1 MITEQLVHGLV
12 IGSVIAF
19 IAIGYALVYSILRFI
34 NFAHGEV
41 MTLGAYFCYILSN
54 VLKINPFA
62 LAILL
67 AVLLTGVVGIL
78 IERIAYKPLRARG
91 RLSMLLSSL
100 GLSIGLQALIALLF
114 GSSPLV
120 YSVNDSV
127 VKVAGHPLY
136 LREVMVILALIL
148 LFILI
153 NIALRHS
160 NVGLAVRAISANPSR
175 TILLGVPVSRV
186 ISAVFFISSALAA
199 FAGISIAVES
209 GLTPSMGFE
218 YTVWAFSAAVIAG
231 LGSIR
236 GIIIAGLLLGV
247 AIAVSLAYTSALLA
261 NGIALALMVLVLL
274 IRPQGIFSIRSRA
287 F

>member
-67 AVLLTGVVGIL
+67 AVLLTGVVGVL
-78 IERIAYKPLRARG
+78 IERVAYKPLRARG

-136 LREVMVILALIL
+136 LREVIVILALIL